1 MKKLHFSASWK
12 GWISKEIVSFD
23 NNVYGH
29 GNKSFKVS
37 VLLNVIL
44 KCKVCSVLLTC

>member
-1 MKKLHFSASWK
+1 MKKFNFSASWK
-12 GWISKEIVSFD
+12 GWITKEIVSFD

-37 VLLNVIL
+37 VLLNVIV
-44 KCKVCSVLLTC
+44 KWKVCSVLLIC